1 MLNDLLA
8 LMADGRFHSGE
19 RLGAQMGVSRAAIW
33 KVLSRLEKQG
43 FPIQRVRG
51 KGYRIPANA
60 VLLDLPQIRGSLP
73 KSLQDAWEWHL
84 SQQIDSTNAQ
94 AQRLLQL
101 DGPKRLICLSEQQ
114 LAGRGRR
121 GRVWASPFAQ
131 NIYLSVVEPFEGGA
145 QALEGL
151 SLVVGLALVEALEEA
166 GYRGCNLKWPND
178 VLLEG
183 KKLAG
188 ILVEL
193 SGDFT
198 SECVV
203 VMGVGVNVLMRNESL
218 ELGQPWT
225 SLLMS
230 GQKQQLDRNRLIA
243 GFLSH
248 LADSLRLFKRDGFAP
263 FVARWE
269 QRDAWR
275 NRAVRVIAGDQ
286 VQEGISRGVTDRGAL
301 RLVSTQGETHINGG
315 EVSLRLNDAS

>member
-1 MLNDLLA
+1 
-8 LMADGRFHSGE
+8 
-19 RLGAQMGVSRAAIW
+19 
-33 KVLSRLEKQG
+33 
-43 FPIQRVRG
+43 
-51 KGYRIPANA
+51 
-60 VLLDLPQIRGSLP
+60 
-73 KSLQDAWEWHL
+73 
-84 SQQIDSTNAQ
+84 AQ

-198 SECVV
+198 SECLVV
-203 VMGVGVNVLMRNESL
+203 IGVGVNVLMRNESS
-218 ELGQPWT
+218 ELDQPWT

-230 GQKQQLDRNRLIA
+230 GQKQELDRNRLIA
-243 GFLSH
+243 RFLSH
-248 LADSLRLFKRDGFAP
+248 LAESLRLFKREGFAP
-263 FVARWE
+263 FVTRWE
-269 QRDAWR
+269 HRDAWR
-275 NRAVRVIAGDQ
+275 NRAVRVIAGNL
-286 VQEGISRGVTDRGAL
+286 VQKGISRGVTA
-301 RLVSTQGETHINGG
+301 
-315 EVSLRLNDAS
+315 